1 MTTETY
7 RSYTRASTESKLKSL
22 SAEALANEREK
33 TYALALFWKND
44 RPRNSHY
51 SNKLELIDAIMEARK
66 K

>member
-33 TYALALFWKND
+33 TYALAIFWKND
-44 RPRNSHY
+44 RSRNAHY
-51 SNKLELIDAIMEARK
+51 SNKLELIDSIMEARK